1 MNGRGTSLGRHEE
14 PRKREVAIEETV
26 KRGERRGSEDG
37 KQGEGKG
44 NKVDALGVCRQVL
57 VTGGHVVKSVWINKL
72 KQSLKK
78 KNITFPPVPF
88 PKKGRKK
95 SCNWGQLLSYRTE
108 SNSVS
113 QLHIMH
119 KYQW

>member
-1 MNGRGTSLGRHEE
+1 MKEKGIGERGKGKSQYNPGGACVMNGRGTSLGRHEE

-78 KNITFPPVPF
+78 KT
-88 PKKGRKK
+88 
-95 SCNWGQLLSYRTE
+95 
-108 SNSVS
+108 
-113 QLHIMH
+113 
-119 KYQW
+119 